1 MTYDVHALQTIARA
15 AQAPDHDDNVPE
27 YPGPRPGPIHE
38 PPRYLSR
45 MHSACDPGWYDLRSE
60 PNAPPRGVAV
70 AVSRLEPPPHKPGK
84 EAPKPPD
91 KDKNP
96 FREMHAKLIQIRQKL
111 QGIGQK
117 IRYLD
122 PEPLQEALSG
132 DVQKNYEALLKQL
145 ERFAK
150 RMKTLD
156 QKNQLPPRD
165 FIFEVTAYHEK
176 TIEKIRNLEYQLC
189 RLDNRQCDNKRR

>member
-15 AQAPDHDDNVPE
+15 AQDPGLGDNAPE
-27 YPGPRPGPIHE
+27 FPGPPPGPIQE
-38 PPRYLSR
+38 PPRYLPR
-45 MHSACDPGWYDLRSE
+45 MSSPCDPGWHDLRSE
-60 PNAPPRGVAV
+60 PNAPPHGAAV
-70 AVSRLEPPPHKPGK
+70 TVSRREPALHKPRT
-84 EAPKPPD
+84 EDQALAD
-91 KDKNP
+91 RDKNP

-111 QGIGQK
+111 RGVGQK

-122 PEPLQEALSG
+122 PEPLHEALSG
-132 DVQKNYEALLKQL
+132 DVKKNYEALLKQL

-156 QKNQLPPRD
+156 EKNQLPPRD
-165 FIFEVTAYHEK
+165 FILQVTAYHEK